1 MKGLSLWGEGPQPR
15 PGLNNSSQKKIL
27 NREAQDA
34 YSYCKNYCLNHLGPL
49 SFLTIKVIHG
59 LLIAVKHNS
68 QKLVGIEESFHMES
82 CSIKL
87 RRAFI
92 MRALLQMVS
101 LSLIH
106 LFITSPLSF
115 LHFFLSNNRHITPI
129 C

>member
-68 QKLVGIEESFHMES
+68 QKLVGIEESFHNES
-82 CSIKL
+82 SPTNSQSFANIPLHYLSPILPALFLIKQQTYHPN
-87 RRAFI
+87 
-92 MRALLQMVS
+92 LLS
-101 LSLIH
+101 
-106 LFITSPLSF
+106 
-115 LHFFLSNNRHITPI
+115 
-129 C
+129 